1 MARARNIKPAIF
13 RNEVL
18 GVSDPL
24 HTLLFQSLW
33 LLADREGRLEDRP
46 IRIKADTFPYREGI
60 DIDAML
66 TWLHDNGFIIRYDSR
81 NYASASGKNASH
93 SRFIQIVNFLKHQN
107 PHRNEAES
115 IIPAYSSDCENSR
128 KNPSDSRNYASASE
142 EIGSAPA
149 DSLNL
154 IPDSG
159 ILIPDPLSSSPDF
172 KSEDDEYFASLAEQE
187 QKRQAEADARVKV
200 EMTPDWQPNLKVL
213 DDHLR
218 FLGTKVLV
226 SGRKVTS
233 ADLTDEIISDF
244 RSAGHRKQE
253 RRTNH
258 DWHGGLANYLIARIK
273 NPKPET
279 PKNSLPGG
287 QSGTGEPPR
296 HRLAFTD
303 EKDRP
308 KYGTY
313 ALMKPEPVKIAN
325 DPNDP
330 VWIARQAQLRSM
342 IK

>member
-1 MARARNIKPAIF
+1 MSTHILSACWSLTGMSSTQKL
-13 RNEVL
+13 VL
-18 GVSDPL
+18 IS
-24 HTLLFQSLW
+24 
-33 LLADREGRLEDRP
+33 LADQANDDGVCWPSIRRMSERTCLSDRA
-46 IRIKADTFPYREGI
+46 IR
-60 DIDAML
+60 DAIV
-66 TWLHDNGFIIRYDSR
+66 WLSESGVLAVEHRYNSS
-81 NYASASGKNASH
+81 NVYTISANKFRH
-93 SRFIQIVNFLKHQN
+93 V
-107 PHRNEAES
+107 
-115 IIPAYSSDCENSR
+115 
-128 KNPSDSRNYASASE
+128 
-142 EIGSAPA
+142 PA
-149 DSLNL
+149 DSAPPAPSLPPAPNAGTPCAKRRTPL
-154 IPDSG
+154 RQVPPNHQGTVSEPSLGESRKAADG
-159 ILIPDPLSSSPDF
+159 IKD
-172 KSEDDEYFASLAEQE
+172 KRTTDDEYFASLAEQE

-200 EMTPDWQPNLKVL
+200 EMTPDWQPDLKVL
-213 DDHLR
+213 DDHLK
-218 FLGTKVLV
+218 FMGTKVLV

-233 ADLTDEIISDF
+233 ADLTDEITSDF

-287 QSGTGEPPR
+287 QNGTGEPPR

-330 VWIARQAQLRSM
+330 VWIARQSQLRSM